1 MITGPRVLAA
11 VLLLA
16 YAAFVAWYGGRG
28 DPLTPAETDALFAT
42 IAERASREP
51 NPDGHL
57 RDHLRT
63 LVASDD
69 GNEFFMVNLIRY
81 RAQAQYPPGY
91 DFPGNALDADLRY
104 GRAIMPFLLRR
115 GGVPVFVG
123 EVQGRFLAEAGD
135 ADWQRVVVVRY
146 RSRRDLLEMVAALA
160 GRDVAVHKWA
170 SIERTQVFPVK
181 PLFSFVAVRGF
192 VATLLIALG
201 LMVHVALRRVRWY
214 RGVPQPLAVGA

>member
-11 VLLLA
+11 SLLA
-16 YAAFVAWYGGRG
+16 IYGAFVLWYGGRG
-28 DPLTPAETDALFAT
+28 EPLTPAETGRLLEK

-69 GNEFFMVNLIRY
+69 GDEFFMVNLIRY
-81 RAQAQYPPGY
+81 RKQALYPPGR

-104 GRAIMPFLLRR
+104 GRAIMPYLLRH
-115 GGVPVFVG
+115 GGVPVFLG
-123 EVQGRFLAEAGD
+123 EVQGAFLEEAGD
-135 ADWQRVVVVRY
+135 ARWQRVAVVRY
-146 RSRRDLLEMVAALA
+146 RSRRDLLEMVADLA

-170 SIERTQVFPVK
+170 SIEKTQVFPVK

-192 VATLLIALG
+192 VALLLAGFG
-201 LMVHVALRRVRWY
+201 LMAHLILRRARWY
-214 RGVPQPLAVGA
+214 RGVTT